1 MNNVSLS
8 ADNDNTSPSSSSSS
22 LAAATAASSS
32 GDDLHTDMSIYALV
46 YGLGAVAIVIAIS
59 LRGII
64 FMTVRT
70 IVQILSLDLN
80 AARLSLFGTDVGT
93 GFTVISPICCT

>member
-22 LAAATAASSS
+22 LAAATASASSS
-32 GDDLHTDMSIYALV
+32 GDSLHADMSIYALV

-59 LRGII
+59 LCGII
-64 FMTVRT
+64 FMTVGT

-80 AARLSLFGTDVGT
+80 VARESLCS
-93 GFTVISPICCT
+93 I